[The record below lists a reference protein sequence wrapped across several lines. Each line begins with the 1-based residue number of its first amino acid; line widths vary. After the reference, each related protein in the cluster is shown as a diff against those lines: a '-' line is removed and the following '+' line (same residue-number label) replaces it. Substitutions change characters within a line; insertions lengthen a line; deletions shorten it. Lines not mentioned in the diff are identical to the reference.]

1 MWRHSEER
9 RKIVMK
15 PKIGIIA
22 LTAMIFL
29 LMSAGLSYGSSLA
42 KLTDAE
48 MDGVYAQGL
57 TFLIDANTFLGS
69 NNSFTNSVVNNYG
82 ATTLNLSGT
91 NTFNLSNSIMLTGS
105 AQQGA
110 FMPVNAANSAVNV
123 PVNIIVLINSNVIG
137 GVNIS
142 NLLNAINHAP

>member
-1 MWRHSEER
+1 
-9 RKIVMK
+9 MK

-48 MDGVYAQGL
+48 MDGIYAQGL
-57 TFLIDANTFLGS
+57 TFLIDANTFLGSS

-110 FMPVNAANSAVNV
+110 LAPVNAIGSAVNV